1 MNLDESVIFSQVEI
15 IVTPGNN
22 TAPEFDNT
30 MYSATLQVPKEA
42 GDLVLDLGDSADDE
56 DAPFPGIG
64 EIIFREITEI
74 PAEGKGHLLRHDVN
88 TN

>member
-1 MNLDESVIFSQVEI
+1 MEI

-30 MYSATLQVPKEA
+30 IYTKTLQAPKEA
-42 GDLVLDLGDSADDE
+42 GDLVLDLGDNAVDE

-64 EIIFREITEI
+64 EITFSEIAEI
-74 PAEGKGHLLRHDVN
+74 PDGGDGQGKGLLVLKV
-88 TN
+88 TF